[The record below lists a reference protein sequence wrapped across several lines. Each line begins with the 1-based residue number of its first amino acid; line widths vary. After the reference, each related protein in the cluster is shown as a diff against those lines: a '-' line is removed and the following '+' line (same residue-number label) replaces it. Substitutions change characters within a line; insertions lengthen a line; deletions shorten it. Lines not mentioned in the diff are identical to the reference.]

1 MPADDHEDMRI
12 ILVDDHGPF
21 RIAARRLLEAEN
33 CLVVA
38 EAVSGEHALTQV
50 RGTVADI
57 VLVDVFL
64 PGIDGFATARQLAA
78 GGDGPQV
85 VLISSRPLADI
96 GSDRVAGCGARGFVH
111 KAELSRAALDSLV
124 A

>member
-1 MPADDHEDMRI
+1 MRI

-38 EAVSGEHALTQV
+38 EAVSGEHALAKV
-50 RGTVADI
+50 SGTEADV

-64 PGIDGFATARQLAA
+64 PGIDGFATARELAA
-78 GGDGPQV
+78 EAGGPQV

-96 GSDRVAGCGARGFVH
+96 GADRVAGSGARGFLH
-111 KAELSRAALDSLV
+111 KAELSRAALDQLV

>member
-1 MPADDHEDMRI
+1 MRI

-38 EAVSGEHALTQV
+38 EAGSGELGLLQAAATE
-50 RGTVADI
+50 ADL

-64 PGIDGFATARQLAA
+64 PGIDGFATARALSTVV
-78 GGDGPQV
+78 GGPQV

-96 GSDRVAGCGARGFVH
+96 GVDRVAGSGACGFVH
-111 KAELSRAALDSLV
+111 KAELSRAALDLLV
-124 A
+124 V

>member
-1 MPADDHEDMRI
+1 MRI

-38 EAVSGEHALTQV
+38 EAGSGEHALLQAAANE
-50 RGTVADI
+50 ADV

-64 PGIDGFATARQLAA
+64 PGIDGFATARELATVV
-78 GGDGPQV
+78 DGPQI
-85 VLISSRPLADI
+85 VLISSRPLVDI
-96 GSDRVAGCGARGFVH
+96 GVDRVAGSGARGFVH
-111 KAELSRAALDSLV
+111 KADLSRAALDLLV
-124 A
+124 V